1 MIIDS
6 HAHYNN
12 NAYKKPFRYLTRNE
26 SGYALAEG
34 DREQLFREL
43 LDANIPYSIE
53 PGVSIQS
60 SEEVLE
66 LCAAYPGRIFPAIGI
81 HPTRSIY
88 ENWSDRKKLDALARM
103 PGVIAVGE
111 IGLDYHHKRE
121 EQFRL
126 KQHLWFLYQ
135 LNLAW
140 KLKLPVILHVRDA
153 HADALR
159 ILRWHPARKL
169 GGVIHCFYGSREIA
183 EQYLK
188 LGYHIGIGGAILQL
202 EERAKDLWEAVSYIP
217 LDRILIETDAPFIL
231 PYCKA
236 VIQPKLLRRTRNTS
250 LILPAVIEKI
260 AELKGITVEDVE
272 RATAENAIRLFRL
285 LSLNVKLKKKHKAQ
299 NRKLRFC
306 AFLLGYSALALRLDL
321 TASTQIVTITPTA
334 RAAAKMLALG
344 TKEVVPSELVICSA
358 PESTAAPM
366 AGPMTPGISTWEKI
380 RRPWNWPDLPSGVK
394 SRT

>member
-12 NAYKKPFRYLTRNE
+12 NAYKKPFRYLTRDEN
-26 SGYALAEG
+26 GYALGEG

-43 LDANIPYSIE
+43 VDADIPYSIE

-60 SEEVLE
+60 SEEVLQ
-66 LCAAYPGRIFPAIGI
+66 LCAEYPGRIFPAIGI

-88 ENWSDRKKLDALARM
+88 ENWSDRKKLDTLAKM

-111 IGLDYHHKRE
+111 IGLDYHYKRE
-121 EQFRL
+121 EQHRL

-169 GGVIHCFYGSREIA
+169 GGVIHCFYGSKEIA

-188 LGYHIGIGGAILQL
+188 LGYHIGIGGSILQL
-202 EERAKDLWEAVSYIP
+202 EERAKDLWEAVPHIP

-231 PYCKA
+231 PYCKD
-236 VIQPKLLRRTRNTS
+236 VIQPKLLRRARNTS

-260 AELKGITVEDVE
+260 AELKGIPAAEVEQE
-272 RATAENAIRLFRL
+272 TAENAIRLF
-285 LSLNVKLKKKHKAQ
+285 KLPILKE
-299 NRKLRFC
+299 
-306 AFLLGYSALALRLDL
+306 DL
-321 TASTQIVTITPTA
+321 
-334 RAAAKMLALG
+334 
-344 TKEVVPSELVICSA
+344 
-358 PESTAAPM
+358 
-366 AGPMTPGISTWEKI
+366 
-380 RRPWNWPDLPSGVK
+380 
-394 SRT
+394 